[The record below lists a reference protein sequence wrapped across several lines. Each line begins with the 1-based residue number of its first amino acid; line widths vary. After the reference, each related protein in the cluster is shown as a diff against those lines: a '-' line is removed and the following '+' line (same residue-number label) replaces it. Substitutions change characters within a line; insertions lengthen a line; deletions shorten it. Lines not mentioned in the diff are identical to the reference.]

1 MTNPGKDAQAGKAAV
16 PAQQEQET
24 KSQENFLEVI
34 PLGGMGEIGKNITA
48 YRYGDEIMV
57 VDGGLAF
64 PDPHQMGVDLIIPRI
79 DYLQQNAG
87 LIKGWILTH
96 GHEDHIGGLPY
107 ILPRL
112 PRVPV
117 YGAALTLGLV
127 REKLSEFGVKDS
139 DTDLREVDLNAKVRI
154 GKHFQVEFIR
164 MTHSIPDNAGY
175 ILTTPVG
182 RVVHTGDFKL
192 DEHPS
197 DGKLSDLGRIEQ
209 AGKDGVLLLISDSTN
224 AERPGRTMSEAEVAK
239 NLEDVISKCRGRV
252 FMTTFASNVHR
263 IGNVIQIA
271 HRQGRRVVME
281 GRSMLKYAQV
291 AQSLGYMD
299 LPEPLLTNEEVGDL
313 QDQQVL
319 YVCTGSQGQ
328 PMSVLSRL
336 AFGNHA
342 KIALRRGDSV
352 ILSSNPIPGNEDA
365 VNLVINRLYEIGVD
379 VYYPPTYRVHASGHG
394 SQEELATVLNLARP
408 KYFLPWHGE
417 PRHQINHARLAQTLP
432 RPPRRTLIARNGDVI
447 RLGADEFKVTG
458 TVPAGGVYVDGLGV
472 GDIGDDVLL
481 DRANMSQEGILIMTA
496 VLHPTPHV
504 EIVSRGFVRPN
515 RDLDGQIR
523 KVALDAVETGMR
535 EKKRLED
542 VRDDMYGAV
551 RRFVRKVTGRNP
563 VLIPLIVD

>member
-1 MTNPGKDAQAGKAAV
+1 MTHPATDQPKDQSAT
-16 PAQQEQET
+16 P
-24 KSQENFLEVI
+24 FLEVI

-64 PDPHQMGVDLIIPRI
+64 PESHQMGIDLIIPRI

-107 ILPRL
+107 ILTRM

-117 YGAALTLGLV
+117 YGAPLTLGLV
-127 REKLSEFGVKDS
+127 REKLLEFGVKDGEI
-139 DTDLREVDLNAKVRI
+139 DLQEADVESRVKI
-154 GKHFQVEFIR
+154 GTHFDVQFIR

-182 RVVHTGDFKL
+182 KIIHTGDFKL
-192 DEHPS
+192 DEEPR
-197 DGKLSDLGRIEQ
+197 DGKLSDLGKIEQ
-209 AGKDGVLLLISDSTN
+209 AGKEGVLLLISDSTN
-224 AERPGRTMSEAEVAK
+224 AERPGHSVSEAEVAR
-239 NLEDVISKCRGRV
+239 NLETVIAGCKGRV
-252 FMTTFASNVHR
+252 FMTTFASNVNR
-263 IGNVIQIA
+263 IQNVIDIA
-271 HRQGRRVVME
+271 HRQSRRVVME

-291 AQSLGYMD
+291 AQQVGYLD
-299 LPEPLLTNEEVGDL
+299 LPDPFLTNDEVGGL

-352 ILSSNPIPGNEDA
+352 ILSSNPIPGNEEA

-379 VYYPPTYRVHASGHG
+379 VYYPPAYRIHASGHG

-408 KYFLPWHGE
+408 KFFLPWHGE

-432 RPPRRTLIARNGDVI
+432 RPPKRTLIAKNGDVV
-447 RLGADEFKVTG
+447 RLGPDEFKVTG
-458 TVPAGGVYVDGLGV
+458 TVPAGAVYVDGLGV

-481 DRANMSQEGILIMTA
+481 DRVSLSQEGVLIMTA
-496 VLHPTPHV
+496 VLHPTPSV
-504 EIVSRGFVRPN
+504 EVVSRGFARAN
-515 RDLDGQIR
+515 RDLDNQIR
-523 KVALDAVETGMR
+523 KVALEAVENGLR
-535 EKKRLED
+535 EKRRLED

-551 RRFVRKVTGRNP
+551 RRFVRKATGRNP
-563 VLIPLIVD
+563 VLIPLLVD

>member
-1 MTNPGKDAQAGKAAV
+1 MTQPSKAA
-16 PAQQEQET
+16 PNDTGAAPH
-24 KSQENFLEVI
+24 LEVI

-48 YRYGDEIMV
+48 YRYEDEIMI
-57 VDGGLAF
+57 VDAGLAF
-64 PDPHQMGVDLIIPRI
+64 PESHQMGIDLIIPRI

-87 LIKGWILTH
+87 LIKGMILTH

-112 PRVPV
+112 PRIPV
-117 YGAALTLGLV
+117 YGASLTLGLV
-127 REKLSEFGVKDS
+127 REKLSEFGIKDGEV
-139 DTDLREVDLNAKVRI
+139 DLREVQLTDRVRI
-154 GKHFQVEFIR
+154 GTHFQVEFIR

-175 ILTTPVG
+175 ILTTPAG
-182 RVVHTGDFKL
+182 VVLHTGDFKL
-192 DEHPS
+192 DEEPS
-197 DGKLSDLGRIEQ
+197 DGKTSDLARIEQ
-209 AGKDGVLLLISDSTN
+209 AGKDGVLLLLSDSTN
-224 AERPGRTMSEAEVAK
+224 AERPGRTASEADVAR
-239 NLEDVISKCRGRV
+239 NLETLIAGIKGRV

-263 IGNVIQIA
+263 IQNVINIA
-271 HRQGRRVVME
+271 HRQSRRVVME

-291 AQSLGYMD
+291 SQQLGYME
-299 LPEPLLTNEEVGDL
+299 LPEPFLASDEVGGL

-352 ILSSNPIPGNEDA
+352 ILSSNPIPGNEEA

-394 SQEELATVLNLARP
+394 SQEELATVLNLARS

-432 RPPRRTLIARNGDVI
+432 RPPKRTLIAKNGDVI
-447 RLGADEFKVTG
+447 RLSQDEFKVTG
-458 TVPAGGVYVDGLGV
+458 TVPAGAVYVDGLGV

-481 DRANMSQEGILIMTA
+481 DRVNMSQEGVLIMTA

-504 EIVSRGFVRPN
+504 EVVSRGFVRAN
-515 RDLDGQIR
+515 RELDGQIR
-523 KVALDAVETGMR
+523 KVALEAVEQGLR

-551 RRFVRKVTGRNP
+551 RRFVRKATGRNP

>member
-1 MTNPGKDAQAGKAAV
+1 MSNPSKAPRPEGAA
-16 PAQQEQET
+16 PH
-24 KSQENFLEVI
+24 LEVI

-48 YRYGDEIMV
+48 YRYEDEIMV
-57 VDGGLAF
+57 VDAGLAF
-64 PDPHQMGVDLIIPRI
+64 PESHQMGIDLIIPRI
-79 DYLQQNAG
+79 DYLQQHAG

-117 YGAALTLGLV
+117 YGAGLTLGLV
-127 REKLSEFGVKDS
+127 REKLSEFGIKDGEV
-139 DTDLREVDLNAKVRI
+139 DLREVDLSETVKI
-154 GKHFQVEFIR
+154 GTHFQVEFFR

-175 ILTTPVG
+175 LLTTPAG
-182 RVVHTGDFKL
+182 VVMHTGDFKL
-192 DEHPS
+192 DEEPS
-197 DGKLSDLGRIEQ
+197 DGKLSDLARIEQ
-209 AGKDGVLLLISDSTN
+209 AGKDGVMLLLSDSTN
-224 AERPGRTMSEAEVAK
+224 AERQGRTVSEAEVARQ
-239 NLEDVISKCRGRV
+239 LETLIAGLKGRV
-252 FMTTFASNVHR
+252 FLTTFASNVHR
-263 IGNVIQIA
+263 VQNVINIA
-271 HRQGRRVVME
+271 HRQRRRVVME
-281 GRSMLKYAQV
+281 GRSMIKYAQV
-291 AQSLGYMD
+291 AQTLGYME
-299 LPEPLLTNEEVGDL
+299 LPEPFLASDEVGGL

-352 ILSSNPIPGNEDA
+352 ILSSNPIPGNEEA

-379 VYYPPTYRVHASGHG
+379 VYYPPNYRVHASGHG

-432 RPPRRTLIARNGDVI
+432 RPPKRTLIARNGDVV
-447 RLGADEFKVTG
+447 RVSQDDFKVTG
-458 TVPAGGVYVDGLGV
+458 TVPAGAVYVDGLGV

-481 DRANMSQEGILIMTA
+481 DRVNMSQEGILIMTA

-504 EIVSRGFVRPN
+504 EIVSRGFVRAN
-515 RDLDGQIR
+515 RELDTQIR
-523 KVALDAVETGMR
+523 KVALEAIEQGLR

>member
-1 MTNPGKDAQAGKAAV
+1 MSNPSKAPRPEGAA
-16 PAQQEQET
+16 PH
-24 KSQENFLEVI
+24 LEVI

-48 YRYGDEIMV
+48 YRFEDEIMV
-57 VDGGLAF
+57 VDAGLAF
-64 PDPHQMGVDLIIPRI
+64 PESHQMGIDLIIPRI

-117 YGAALTLGLV
+117 YGAGLTLGLV
-127 REKLSEFGVKDS
+127 REKLSEFGIKDGEV
-139 DTDLREVDLNAKVRI
+139 DLREVDLSDKVRI
-154 GKHFQVEFIR
+154 GTHFQVEFFR

-175 ILTTPVG
+175 LLTTPAG
-182 RVVHTGDFKL
+182 VVMHTGDFKL
-192 DEHPS
+192 DEEPS
-197 DGKLSDLGRIEQ
+197 DGKTSDLARIEQ
-209 AGKDGVLLLISDSTN
+209 AGKDGVTLLLSDSTN
-224 AERPGRTMSEAEVAK
+224 AERQGRTVSEAEVAR
-239 NLEDVISKCRGRV
+239 NLETLIAGLKGRV
-252 FMTTFASNVHR
+252 FLTTFASNVHR
-263 IGNVIQIA
+263 VQNVINIA
-271 HRQGRRVVME
+271 HRQRRRVVME
-281 GRSMLKYAQV
+281 GRSMIKYAQV
-291 AQSLGYMD
+291 AQTLGYME
-299 LPEPLLTNEEVGDL
+299 LPEPFLASDEVDGL

-352 ILSSNPIPGNEDA
+352 ILSSNPIPGNEEA

-379 VYYPPTYRVHASGHG
+379 VYYPPNYRVHASGHG
-394 SQEELATVLNLARP
+394 SQEELATILNLARP

-432 RPPRRTLIARNGDVI
+432 RPPKRTLIARNGDVV
-447 RLGADEFKVTG
+447 RVSQDDFKVTG
-458 TVPAGGVYVDGLGV
+458 TVPAGAVYVDGLGV

-481 DRANMSQEGILIMTA
+481 DRVNMSQEGILIMTA

-504 EIVSRGFVRPN
+504 EIVSRGFVRAN
-515 RDLDGQIR
+515 RELDAQIR
-523 KVALDAVETGMR
+523 KVALDAIEQGLR

>member
-1 MTNPGKDAQAGKAAV
+1 MSNPSKAPRPEGAA
-16 PAQQEQET
+16 PH
-24 KSQENFLEVI
+24 LEVI

-48 YRYGDEIMV
+48 YRFEDEIMV
-57 VDGGLAF
+57 VDAGLAF
-64 PDPHQMGVDLIIPRI
+64 PESHQMGIDLIIPRI

-117 YGAALTLGLV
+117 YGAGLTLGLV
-127 REKLSEFGVKDS
+127 REKLSEFGIKDGEV
-139 DTDLREVDLNAKVRI
+139 DLREVDLSDKVKI
-154 GKHFQVEFIR
+154 GTHFQVEFFR

-175 ILTTPVG
+175 LLTTPAGTVL
-182 RVVHTGDFKL
+182 HTGDFKL
-192 DEHPS
+192 DEEPS
-197 DGKLSDLGRIEQ
+197 DGKTSDLARIEQ
-209 AGKDGVLLLISDSTN
+209 AGKDGVTLLLSDSTN
-224 AERPGRTMSEAEVAK
+224 AERQGRTVSEAEVAR
-239 NLEDVISKCRGRV
+239 NLETLIAGLKGRV
-252 FMTTFASNVHR
+252 FLTTFASNVHR
-263 IGNVIQIA
+263 VQNVINIA
-271 HRQGRRVVME
+271 HRQRRRVVME
-281 GRSMLKYAQV
+281 GRSMIKYAQV
-291 AQSLGYMD
+291 AQTLGYME
-299 LPEPLLTNEEVGDL
+299 LPEPFLASDEVGGL

-352 ILSSNPIPGNEDA
+352 ILSSNPIPGNEEA

-379 VYYPPTYRVHASGHG
+379 VYYPPNYRVHASGHG
-394 SQEELATVLNLARP
+394 SQEELATILNLARP

-432 RPPRRTLIARNGDVI
+432 RPPKRTLIARNGDVI
-447 RLGADEFKVTG
+447 RVSQDDFKVTG
-458 TVPAGGVYVDGLGV
+458 TVPAGAVYVDGLGV

-481 DRANMSQEGILIMTA
+481 DRVNMSQEGILIMTA

-504 EIVSRGFVRPN
+504 EIVSRGFVRAN
-515 RDLDGQIR
+515 RELDSQIR
-523 KVALDAVETGMR
+523 KVALEAIEQGLR

>member
-1 MTNPGKDAQAGKAAV
+1 
-16 PAQQEQET
+16 
-24 KSQENFLEVI
+24 
-34 PLGGMGEIGKNITA
+34 MGEIGKNITA
-48 YRYGDEIMV
+48 YRYEDEIMI
-57 VDGGLAF
+57 VDAGLAF
-64 PDPHQMGVDLIIPRI
+64 PESHQMGIDLIIPRI

-87 LIKGWILTH
+87 LIKGMILTH

-112 PRVPV
+112 PRIPV
-117 YGAALTLGLV
+117 YGASLTLGLV
-127 REKLSEFGVKDS
+127 REKLSEFGIKDGEV
-139 DTDLREVDLNAKVRI
+139 DLREVQLTDRVRI
-154 GKHFQVEFIR
+154 GTHFQVEFIR

-175 ILTTPVG
+175 ILTTPAG
-182 RVVHTGDFKL
+182 VVLHTGDFKL
-192 DEHPS
+192 DEEPS
-197 DGKLSDLGRIEQ
+197 DGKTSDLARIEQ
-209 AGKDGVLLLISDSTN
+209 AGKDGVLLLLSDSTN
-224 AERPGRTMSEAEVAK
+224 AERPGRTASEADVAR
-239 NLEDVISKCRGRV
+239 NLETLIAGIKGRV

-263 IGNVIQIA
+263 IQNVINIA
-271 HRQGRRVVME
+271 HRQSRRVVME

-291 AQSLGYMD
+291 SQQLGYME
-299 LPEPLLTNEEVGDL
+299 LPEPFLASDEVGGL

-352 ILSSNPIPGNEDA
+352 ILSSNPIPGNEEA

-432 RPPRRTLIARNGDVI
+432 RPPKRTLIAKNGDVI
-447 RLGADEFKVTG
+447 RLSQDEFKVTG
-458 TVPAGGVYVDGLGV
+458 TVPAGAVYVDGLGV

-481 DRANMSQEGILIMTA
+481 DRVNMSQEGVLIMTA

-504 EIVSRGFVRPN
+504 EVVSRGFVRAN
-515 RDLDGQIR
+515 RELDGQIR
-523 KVALDAVETGMR
+523 KVALEAVEQGLR

-551 RRFVRKVTGRNP
+551 RRFVRKATGRNP

>member
-1 MTNPGKDAQAGKAAV
+1 MTQPEQDARTPQTGQQAG
-16 PAQQEQET
+16 PEQT
-24 KSQENFLEVI
+24 AHLEVI

-64 PDPHQMGVDLIIPRI
+64 PDAHQMGIDLIIPRI
-79 DYLQQNAG
+79 DYLQQHAA

-117 YGAALTLGLV
+117 YGAPLTLGLV
-127 REKLSEFGVKDS
+127 REKLAEFGVGGGDV
-139 DTDLREVDLNAKVRI
+139 DLREVDLNAKVRI
-154 GKHFQVEFIR
+154 GKSFHVEFIR

-192 DEHPS
+192 DEEPS

-209 AGKDGVLLLISDSTN
+209 AGKEGVLLLISDSTN
-224 AERPGRTMSEAEVAK
+224 AERPGRTVSEAEVTR

-271 HRQGRRVVME
+271 HRQSRRVVME

-291 AQSLGYMD
+291 AQGLGYMD
-299 LPEPLLTNEEVGDL
+299 LPEPLLTNEEVGNL

-336 AFGNHA
+336 AFGTHA

-352 ILSSNPIPGNEDA
+352 ILSSNPIPGNEEA

-394 SQEELATVLNLARP
+394 SQEELATILNLARP
-408 KYFLPWHGE
+408 KFFLPWHGE

-432 RPPRRTLIARNGDVI
+432 RPPKRTLIAKNGDVV
-447 RLGADEFKVTG
+447 RLGPDEFKVTG
-458 TVPAGGVYVDGLGV
+458 TVPAGAVYVDGLGV
-472 GDIGDDVLL
+472 GDIGDDILL
-481 DRANMSQEGILIMTA
+481 DRVSMSQEGILIMTA

-504 EIVSRGFVRPN
+504 EIVSRGFVRAN
-515 RDLDGQIR
+515 RDLDNQIR
-523 KVALDAVETGMR
+523 KVALEAVEGGMR

-563 VLIPLIVD
+563 VLIPMIVD

>member
-1 MTNPGKDAQAGKAAV
+1 MTKTQNAQA
-16 PAQQEQET
+16 EQAGPH
-24 KSQENFLEVI
+24 LEVI

-64 PDPHQMGVDLIIPRI
+64 PDSHQMGIDLIIPRI

-87 LIKGWILTH
+87 LIKGFILTH

-117 YGAALTLGLV
+117 YGAPLTLGLV
-127 REKLSEFGVKDS
+127 REKLSEFGLKDGEI
-139 DTDLREVDLNAKVRI
+139 DLREADVNAKVRI

-164 MTHSIPDNAGY
+164 MTHSIPDNTGY

-182 RVVHTGDFKL
+182 RILHTGDFKL
-192 DEHPS
+192 DQEPS

-209 AGKDGVLLLISDSTN
+209 AGKEGVLLLISDSTN
-224 AERPGRTMSEAEVAK
+224 AERPGRTVSEAEVAR
-239 NLEDVISKCRGRV
+239 NLEEVIKNCRGRV
-252 FMTTFASNVHR
+252 FLTTFASNVHR
-263 IGNVIQIA
+263 IQNTLNIA
-271 HRQGRRVVME
+271 HRVGRRVVME

-291 AQSLGYMD
+291 ATELGYMNAPD
-299 LPEPLLTNEEVGDL
+299 PFLTSEDVGQL

-319 YVCTGSQGQ
+319 FVCTGSQGQ

-336 AFGNHA
+336 AFGTHA
-342 KIALRRGDSV
+342 KIALRRGDTV
-352 ILSSNPIPGNEDA
+352 ILSSNPIPGNEEA

-379 VYYPPTYRVHASGHG
+379 VVYPPTYKVHASGHG

-408 KYFLPWHGE
+408 KFFLPWHGE

-432 RPPRRTLIARNGDVI
+432 RPPKRTLIAKNGDVI
-447 RLGADEFKVTG
+447 KLAADEFKVTG
-458 TVPAGGVYVDGLGV
+458 TVPAGAVYVDGLGV

-481 DRANMSQEGILIMTA
+481 DRVNMSQEGILIMNA
-496 VLHPTPHV
+496 ILHPTPHV
-504 EIVSRGFVRPN
+504 EIVSRGFARAN
-515 RDLDGQIR
+515 RDLDNQIR
-523 KVALDAVETGMR
+523 KIALDAVEQGIR
-535 EKKRLED
+535 EKKRLEEI
-542 VRDDMYGAV
+542 RDDMYGAV

-563 VLIPLIVD
+563 VLIPMIVD

>member
-1 MTNPGKDAQAGKAAV
+1 MTTNDLDLSTGTAA
-16 PAQQEQET
+16 PSPTPET
-24 KSQENFLEVI
+24 PYLEVI
-34 PLGGMGEIGKNITA
+34 PLGGMGEIGKNIFA

-64 PDPHQMGVDLIIPRI
+64 PDSHQMGIDLIIPRI
-79 DYLQQNAG
+79 DYLQQNAHM
-87 LIKGWILTH
+87 IKGWILTH

-117 YGAALTLGLV
+117 YGGGLTMGLL
-127 REKLSEFGVKDS
+127 REKLSEFGIKDS
-139 DTDLREVDLNAKVRI
+139 ETDLREVGMNDKVQI
-154 GKHFQVEFIR
+154 GTHFHVEFIR

-182 RVVHTGDFKL
+182 RVLHTGDFKL

-197 DGKLSDLGRIEQ
+197 DGLLSDLPRIEQ

-224 AERPGRTMSEAEVAK
+224 AERQGRTSSEADVSRALEEVIAGCK
-239 NLEDVISKCRGRV
+239 GRV
-252 FMTTFASNVHR
+252 FLTTFASQVHR
-263 IGNVIQIA
+263 IQNILNMA
-271 HRQGRRVVME
+271 HRQSRRVVME

-291 AQSLGYMD
+291 ASTLGYMTAPD
-299 LPEPLLTNEEVGDL
+299 PFLTSEEVGGL

-319 YVCTGSQGQ
+319 FVCTGSQGQ

-336 AFGNHA
+336 AFGTHA

-352 ILSSNPIPGNEDA
+352 ILSSNPIPGNEEA

-379 VYYPPTYRVHASGHG
+379 VYYPPNHKVHASGHG
-394 SQEELATVLNLARP
+394 SQEELAQVLNLARP

-432 RPPRRTLIARNGDVI
+432 RPPKRTLIAKNGDVV
-447 RLGADEFKVTG
+447 RLGPDEFKVSG
-458 TVPAGGVYVDGLGV
+458 TVPAGAVYVDGLGV

-481 DRANMSQEGILIMTA
+481 DRVNMSQEGILIMTA
-496 VLHPTPHV
+496 VLHPVPHV
-504 EIVSRGFVRPN
+504 EIVSRGFVRAN
-515 RDLDGQIR
+515 RELDNQIR
-523 KVALDAVETGMR
+523 RVALEAIEEGMR

-563 VLIPLIVD
+563 VLIPMIVD

>member
-1 MTNPGKDAQAGKAAV
+1 MNTTDTDPSTGAVPTSLTPAV
-16 PAQQEQET
+16 PASEPGH
-24 KSQENFLEVI
+24 LDVI
-34 PLGGMGEIGKNITA
+34 PLGGMGEIGKNIFA

-64 PDPHQMGVDLIIPRI
+64 PDSHQMGIDLIIPRI
-79 DYLQQNAG
+79 DYLQQNAHM
-87 LIKGWILTH
+87 IKGWILTH

-117 YGAALTLGLV
+117 YGGGLTMGLL
-127 REKLSEFGVKDS
+127 REKLSEFGIKDA
-139 DTDLREVDLNAKVRI
+139 DTDLREVGMNDKVQI
-154 GKHFQVEFIR
+154 GTHFHVEFIR

-182 RVVHTGDFKL
+182 RVLHTGDFKL
-192 DEHPS
+192 DEHPT
-197 DGKLSDLGRIEQ
+197 DGLLSDLPRIEQ

-224 AERPGRTMSEAEVAK
+224 AERQGRTTSEADVSRALEEVIAGCK
-239 NLEDVISKCRGRV
+239 GRV
-252 FMTTFASNVHR
+252 FLTTFASQVHR
-263 IGNVIQIA
+263 IQNILNMA
-271 HRQGRRVVME
+271 HRQSRRVVME

-291 AQSLGYMD
+291 AQTLGYMTAPD
-299 LPEPLLTNEEVGDL
+299 PFLTSEEVGGL

-319 YVCTGSQGQ
+319 FVCTGSQGQ

-336 AFGNHA
+336 AFGTHA

-352 ILSSNPIPGNEDA
+352 ILSSNPIPGNEEA

-379 VYYPPTYRVHASGHG
+379 VYYPPNHKVHASGHG
-394 SQEELATVLNLARP
+394 SQEELAQVLNLARP

-432 RPPRRTLIARNGDVI
+432 RPPKRTLIAKNGDVV
-447 RLGADEFKVTG
+447 RLGPDEFKVSG
-458 TVPAGGVYVDGLGV
+458 TVPAGAVYVDGLGV

-481 DRANMSQEGILIMTA
+481 DRVNMSQEGILIMTA
-496 VLHPTPHV
+496 VLHPVPHV
-504 EIVSRGFVRPN
+504 EIVSRGFVRAN
-515 RDLDGQIR
+515 RELDNQIR
-523 KVALDAVETGMR
+523 RVALEAVEQGVR

-563 VLIPLIVD
+563 VLIPMIVD

>member
-1 MTNPGKDAQAGKAAV
+1 MTQPD
-16 PAQQEQET
+16 PADT
-24 KSQENFLEVI
+24 PTTPTLEVI

-64 PDPHQMGVDLIIPRI
+64 PKAHQMGVDLIVPRI
-79 DYLQQNAG
+79 DYLLEHADKIQ
-87 LIKGWILTH
+87 GWLLTH

-127 REKLSEFGVKDS
+127 REKLSEFGLKDGEI
-139 DTDLREVDLNAKVRI
+139 DLREVQMGDVVKL
-154 GKHFQVEFIR
+154 GTHFSAEFIR

-175 ILTTPVG
+175 ILKTPVG
-182 RVVHTGDFKL
+182 QVLHTGDFKL

-197 DGKLSDLGRIEQ
+197 DGLTSDLARIEQ
-209 AGKDGVLLLISDSTN
+209 AGKEGVLLLISDSTN
-224 AERPGRTMSEAEVAK
+224 AERPGRTASERDIAE
-239 NLEDVISKCRGRV
+239 NLEEVIKNCRGRV
-252 FMTTFASNVHR
+252 FLTTFASQVHR
-263 IGNVIQIA
+263 IQNLLNIA

-291 AQSLGYMD
+291 AQATGHMQA
-299 LPEPLLTNEEVGDL
+299 PEPFLTSEDVGEL
-313 QDQQVL
+313 QDQQIL
-319 YVCTGSQGQ
+319 FVCTGSQGQ
-328 PMSVLSRL
+328 PMAVLGRL

-342 KIALRRGDSV
+342 KIALRRGDTV

-365 VNLVINRLYEIGVD
+365 VNLIINRLYELGVD
-379 VYYPPTYRVHASGHG
+379 VIYPPAYRVHASGHG

-417 PRHQINHARLAQTLP
+417 PRHQINHAKLAQTLP
-432 RPPRRTLIARNGDVI
+432 RPPKRTLIAKNGDIVT
-447 RLGADEFKVTG
+447 LGQDEFRVSG

-472 GDIGDDVLL
+472 GDVGDDVLL
-481 DRANMSQEGILIMTA
+481 DRVNMSQEGILIMNA

-504 EIVSRGFVRPN
+504 EVVTRGFVRPN
-515 RDLDGQIR
+515 RELDHQIR
-523 KVALDAVETGMR
+523 RVALESIEQGLR

-551 RRFVRKVTGRNP
+551 RRFVRKATGRNP
-563 VLIPLIVD
+563 VLIPMIVD

>member
-1 MTNPGKDAQAGKAAV
+1 MSNPSKAPRPEGAA
-16 PAQQEQET
+16 PH
-24 KSQENFLEVI
+24 LEVI

-48 YRYGDEIMV
+48 YRFEDEIMV
-57 VDGGLAF
+57 VDAGLAF
-64 PDPHQMGVDLIIPRI
+64 PESHQMGIDLIIPRI

-117 YGAALTLGLV
+117 YGAGLTLGLV
-127 REKLSEFGVKDS
+127 REKLSEFGIKDG
-139 DTDLREVDLNAKVRI
+139 DVDLREVGLSDKVKI
-154 GKHFQVEFIR
+154 GTHFQVEFFR

-175 ILTTPVG
+175 LLTTPAGTVL
-182 RVVHTGDFKL
+182 HTGDFKL
-192 DEHPS
+192 DEEPS
-197 DGKLSDLGRIEQ
+197 DGKLSDLARIEQ
-209 AGKDGVLLLISDSTN
+209 AGKDGVLLLLSDSTN
-224 AERPGRTMSEAEVAK
+224 AERQGRTSSEADVAR
-239 NLEDVISKCRGRV
+239 NLETLISGLKGRV
-252 FMTTFASNVHR
+252 FLTTFASNVHR
-263 IGNVIQIA
+263 VQNVINIA
-271 HRQGRRVVME
+271 HRQRRRVIME
-281 GRSMLKYAQV
+281 GRSMIKYAQV
-291 AQSLGYMD
+291 AQQLGYME
-299 LPEPLLTNEEVGDL
+299 LPEPFLTNDEVGGL

-352 ILSSNPIPGNEDA
+352 ILSSNPIPGNEEA

-379 VYYPPTYRVHASGHG
+379 VYYPPNYRVHASGHG
-394 SQEELATVLNLARP
+394 SQEELATILNLARP

-432 RPPRRTLIARNGDVI
+432 RPPKRTLIARNGDVV
-447 RLGADEFKVTG
+447 RVSQDDFKVTG
-458 TVPAGGVYVDGLGV
+458 TVPAGAVYVDGLGV

-481 DRANMSQEGILIMTA
+481 DRVNMSQEGILIMTA

-504 EIVSRGFVRPN
+504 EIVSRGFVRAN
-515 RDLDGQIR
+515 RELDGQIR
-523 KVALDAVETGMR
+523 KVALEAIEQGLR

>member
-1 MTNPGKDAQAGKAAV
+1 MSKKQPQGAPDHTDQPAV
-16 PAQQEQET
+16 PH
-24 KSQENFLEVI
+24 LEVI

-64 PDPHQMGVDLIIPRI
+64 PDSHQMGIDLIIPRI
-79 DYLQQNAG
+79 DYLQQHAG

-117 YGAALTLGLV
+117 YGAPLTLGLV
-127 REKLSEFGVKDS
+127 REKLAEFGLREGEI
-139 DTDLREVDLNAKVRI
+139 DLRDVDIDTNEKVQI
-154 GKHFQVEFIR
+154 GTHFHVEFIR

-175 ILTTPVG
+175 ILTTPAG
-182 RVVHTGDFKL
+182 KIVHTGDFKL
-192 DEHPS
+192 DEEPS
-197 DGKLSDLGRIEQ
+197 DGKLSDLHRIEA
-209 AGKDGVLLLISDSTN
+209 AGKEGVLLLISDSTN
-224 AERPGRTMSEAEVAK
+224 AERPGRTVSETEVAR
-239 NLEDVISKCRGRV
+239 NLEEVIKNCRGRV

-263 IGNVIQIA
+263 VQNVINIA
-271 HRQGRRVVME
+271 HRLSRRVVME
-281 GRSMLKYAQV
+281 GRSMIKYAQV
-291 AQSLGYMD
+291 AQSLGYME
-299 LPEPLLTNEEVGDL
+299 LPEPFLANDEVGSL

-319 YVCTGSQGQ
+319 YICTGSQGQ

-342 KIALRRGDSV
+342 KIALRRGDTV
-352 ILSSNPIPGNEDA
+352 ILSSNPIPGNEEA

-379 VYYPPTYRVHASGHG
+379 VVYPPAYRVHASGHG

-432 RPPRRTLIARNGDVI
+432 RPPKRTLIAKNGDII
-447 RLGADEFKVTG
+447 RISEDDFKVTG
-458 TVPAGGVYVDGLGV
+458 TVPAGAVYVDGLGV
-472 GDIGDDVLL
+472 GDVGDDVLL
-481 DRANMSQEGILIMTA
+481 DRVNMSQEGVMIMTA
-496 VLHPTPHV
+496 ILHPTPHV
-504 EIVSRGFVRPN
+504 EIVSRGFVRSN
-515 RDLDGQIR
+515 RELDAQIR
-523 KVALDAVETGMR
+523 KVALEAVEQGVR

-542 VRDDMYGAV
+542 IRDDMYGSV

-563 VLIPLIVD
+563 VLIPMIVD

>member
-1 MTNPGKDAQAGKAAV
+1 MNTTDTDLSTETQASPTPELGH
-16 PAQQEQET
+16 
-24 KSQENFLEVI
+24 LDVI
-34 PLGGMGEIGKNITA
+34 PLGGMGEIGKNIFA

-64 PDPHQMGVDLIIPRI
+64 PDSHQMGIDLIIPRI
-79 DYLQQNAG
+79 DYLQQNAHM
-87 LIKGWILTH
+87 IKGWILTH

-117 YGAALTLGLV
+117 YGGGLTMGLL
-127 REKLSEFGVKDS
+127 REKLSEFGIKDA
-139 DTDLREVDLNAKVRI
+139 DTDLREVGMNDKVQI
-154 GKHFQVEFIR
+154 GTHFHVEFIR

-182 RVVHTGDFKL
+182 RVLHTGDFKL

-197 DGKLSDLGRIEQ
+197 DGLLSDLPRIEQ

-224 AERPGRTMSEAEVAK
+224 AERQGRTTSEADVSRALEEVIAGCK
-239 NLEDVISKCRGRV
+239 GRV
-252 FMTTFASNVHR
+252 FLTTFASQVHR
-263 IGNVIQIA
+263 IQNILNMA
-271 HRQGRRVVME
+271 HRQSRRVVME

-291 AQSLGYMD
+291 AQTLGYMTAPD
-299 LPEPLLTNEEVGDL
+299 PFLTSEEVGGL

-319 YVCTGSQGQ
+319 FVCTGSQGQ

-336 AFGNHA
+336 AFGTHA

-352 ILSSNPIPGNEDA
+352 ILSSNPIPGNEEA

-379 VYYPPTYRVHASGHG
+379 VYYPPNHKVHASGHG
-394 SQEELATVLNLARP
+394 SQEELAQVLNLARP

-432 RPPRRTLIARNGDVI
+432 RPPKRTLIAKNGDVV
-447 RLGADEFKVTG
+447 RLGPDEFKVSG
-458 TVPAGGVYVDGLGV
+458 TVPAGAVYVDGLGV

-481 DRANMSQEGILIMTA
+481 DRVNMSQEGILIMTA
-496 VLHPTPHV
+496 VLHPVPHV
-504 EIVSRGFVRPN
+504 EIVSRGFVRAN
-515 RDLDGQIR
+515 RELDNQIR
-523 KVALDAVETGMR
+523 RVALEAVEQGVR

-563 VLIPLIVD
+563 VLIPMIVD

>member
-1 MTNPGKDAQAGKAAV
+1 MTKATNDA
-16 PAQQEQET
+16 PADQSAT
-24 KSQENFLEVI
+24 PYLEVM
-34 PLGGMGEIGKNITA
+34 PLGGMGEIGKNITV

-64 PDPHQMGVDLIIPRI
+64 PDAYQVGIDLIVPRI
-79 DYLQQNAG
+79 DYLQQNAE

-117 YGAALTLGLV
+117 YGAPLTLGLV
-127 REKLSEFGVKDS
+127 REKLAEFGLKDG
-139 DTDLREVDLNAKVRI
+139 DIDLREADTNAKVKI
-154 GKHFQVEFIR
+154 GTHFGVEFIR
-164 MTHSIPDNAGY
+164 MTHSIPDNTGY

-182 RVVHTGDFKL
+182 QVLHTGDFKL
-192 DEHPS
+192 DEEPS
-197 DGKLSDLGRIEQ
+197 DGQLSDLGRIEQ
-209 AGKDGVLLLISDSTN
+209 AGKEGVLLLISDSTN
-224 AERPGRTMSEAEVAK
+224 AERPGRTASEAEVAR
-239 NLEDVISKCRGRV
+239 NLESVIANCKGRV

-263 IGNVIQIA
+263 IQNVINIA
-271 HRQGRRVVME
+271 HRQSRRVVME

-291 AQSLGYMD
+291 SQGLGYME
-299 LPEPLLTNEEVGDL
+299 LPEPFLTNDEVGTL

-352 ILSSNPIPGNEDA
+352 ILSSNPIPGNEEA
-365 VNLVINRLYEIGVD
+365 VNLVINRLYELGVD

-408 KYFLPWHGE
+408 KFFLPWHGE
-417 PRHQINHARLAQTLP
+417 PRHQINHAKLAQTLP
-432 RPPRRTLIARNGDVI
+432 RPPKRTLIARNGDVV
-447 RLGADEFKVTG
+447 RLGPDEFKVTG
-458 TVPAGGVYVDGLGV
+458 TVPAGAVYVDGLGV
-472 GDIGDDVLL
+472 GDVSDDVLL
-481 DRANMSQEGILIMTA
+481 DRVNMSQEGLIIMTA
-496 VLHPTPHV
+496 VLQPTPHV

-515 RDLDGQIR
+515 RELDAQIR
-523 KVALDAVETGMR
+523 RVALEAVETGMR

-563 VLIPLIVD
+563 VLIPMIVD

>member
-1 MTNPGKDAQAGKAAV
+1 MTQTDDTRTPH
-16 PAQQEQET
+16 
-24 KSQENFLEVI
+24 LEVI

-48 YRYGDEIMV
+48 YRYEDEIMV
-57 VDGGLAF
+57 VDAGLAF
-64 PDPHQMGVDLIIPRI
+64 PDSHQMGIDLIIPRI
-79 DYLQQNAG
+79 DYLQQHAG
-87 LIKGWILTH
+87 MIRGWILTH

-117 YGAALTLGLV
+117 YGAPLTLGLV
-127 REKLSEFGVKDS
+127 REKLSEFGIKDHE
-139 DTDLREVDLNAKVRI
+139 TDLREVDLNAKFKI
-154 GKHFQVEFIR
+154 GKHFEIEYFR

-175 ILTTPVG
+175 ILTTPAG
-182 RVVHTGDFKL
+182 RVLHTGDFKL
-192 DEHPS
+192 DEHPA
-197 DGKLSDLGRIEQ
+197 DGQLSDLARIEQ

-224 AERPGRTMSEAEVAK
+224 AERPGRTPSEAEIAV
-239 NLEDVISKCRGRV
+239 NLEDVIAGCKGRV
-252 FMTTFASNVHR
+252 FLTTFASQVNR
-263 IGNVIQIA
+263 IQNILNIA
-271 HRQGRRVVME
+271 HRQSRRVIME

-291 AQSLGYMD
+291 AQAVGHMNAPD
-299 LPEPLLTNEEVGDL
+299 PFLTNDEVGGM

-319 YVCTGSQGQ
+319 YICTGSQGQ

-352 ILSSNPIPGNEDA
+352 ILSSNPIPGNEEA

-379 VYYPPTYRVHASGHG
+379 VYYPPAYRIHASGHG

-408 KYFLPWHGE
+408 KFFLPWHGE
-417 PRHQINHARLAQTLP
+417 PRHQINHAKLAQTLP
-432 RPPRRTLIARNGDVI
+432 RPPKRTLIAKNGDVI
-447 RLGADEFKVTG
+447 RLSADDFKVTG
-458 TVPAGGVYVDGLGV
+458 TVPAGAVYVDGLGV

-481 DRANMSQEGILIMTA
+481 DRVNMSQEGILIMTA

-504 EIVSRGFVRPN
+504 EVVSRGFVRAN
-515 RDLDGQIR
+515 RDLDNQIR
-523 KVALDAVETGMR
+523 KVALDAIEQGMR

-563 VLIPLIVD
+563 VLIPMIVD

>member
-1 MTNPGKDAQAGKAAV
+1 MTNPSKAPRPEGAA
-16 PAQQEQET
+16 PH
-24 KSQENFLEVI
+24 LEVI

-57 VDGGLAF
+57 VDAGLAF
-64 PDPHQMGVDLIIPRI
+64 PESHQMGIDLIIPRI
-79 DYLQQNAG
+79 DYLQQHAG

-117 YGAALTLGLV
+117 YGAGLTLGLV
-127 REKLSEFGVKDS
+127 REKLAEFGIKDGEV
-139 DTDLREVDLNAKVRI
+139 DLREVGLTDKVRI
-154 GKHFQVEFIR
+154 GTHFQVEFIR

-175 ILTTPVG
+175 ILTTPAG
-182 RVVHTGDFKL
+182 VVLHTGDFKL
-192 DEHPS
+192 DEEPS
-197 DGKLSDLGRIEQ
+197 DGKVSDLARIEQ
-209 AGKDGVLLLISDSTN
+209 AGREGVLLLLSDSTN
-224 AERPGRTMSEAEVAK
+224 AERPGRTVSEAEVAR
-239 NLEDVISKCRGRV
+239 NLETLIAGLKGRV

-263 IGNVIQIA
+263 IQNVINIA
-271 HRQGRRVVME
+271 HRQRRRVVME

-291 AQSLGYMD
+291 AQTLGYME
-299 LPEPLLTNEEVGDL
+299 LPEPFLTNDEVGGL

-352 ILSSNPIPGNEDA
+352 ILSSNPIPGNEEA

-379 VYYPPTYRVHASGHG
+379 VYYPPAYRVHASGHG

-432 RPPRRTLIARNGDVI
+432 RPPKRTLIAKNGDVI
-447 RLGADEFKVTG
+447 RLSQDDFKVTG
-458 TVPAGGVYVDGLGV
+458 TVPAGAVYVDGLGV

-481 DRANMSQEGILIMTA
+481 DRVNMSQEGILIMTA

-504 EIVSRGFVRPN
+504 EIVSRGFVRAN
-515 RDLDGQIR
+515 RELDNQIR
-523 KVALDAVETGMR
+523 KVALEAVDQGMR

>member
-1 MTNPGKDAQAGKAAV
+1 MTNPGKAAPTRQAAGPQNPEAQ
-16 PAQQEQET
+16 PAPH
-24 KSQENFLEVI
+24 LEVI

-64 PDPHQMGVDLIIPRI
+64 PDAHQMGIDLIIPRI
-79 DYLQQNAG
+79 DYLQQHAG

-112 PRVPV
+112 PKVPV
-117 YGAALTLGLV
+117 YGGPLTLGLV
-127 REKLSEFGVKDS
+127 REKLSEFGIKDS
-139 DTDLREVDLNAKVRI
+139 DVDLREVDLNAKVRI
-154 GKHFQVEFIR
+154 GKSFGVEFIR

-175 ILTTPVG
+175 ILTTPAG
-182 RVVHTGDFKL
+182 VVLHTGDFKL
-192 DEHPS
+192 DEEPS
-197 DGKLSDLGRIEQ
+197 DGKLSDLARIEQ

-224 AERPGRTMSEAEVAK
+224 AERPGRTVSEAEVAR
-239 NLEDVISKCRGRV
+239 NLEDLISKCRGRV

-263 IGNVIQIA
+263 IGNTIQIA

-291 AQSLGYMD
+291 AQGLGYMD

-336 AFGNHA
+336 AFGTHA

-432 RPPRRTLIARNGDVI
+432 RPPRRTLIAKNGDVV
-447 RLGADEFKVTG
+447 RLSQDEFKVTG
-458 TVPAGGVYVDGLGV
+458 TVPAGAVYVDGLGV

-504 EIVSRGFVRPN
+504 EIVSRGFVRAN
-515 RDLDGQIR
+515 RDLDTQIR
-523 KVALDAVETGMR
+523 KVALDAVEGGLR

-551 RRFVRKVTGRNP
+551 RRFIRKVTGRNP
-563 VLIPLIVD
+563 VLIPMIVD

>member
-1 MTNPGKDAQAGKAAV
+1 MTQAGKNAPHRQDSA
-16 PAQQEQET
+16 PDARPT
-24 KSQENFLEVI
+24 PYLDVI

-48 YRYGDEIMV
+48 YRFQDEILV

-64 PDPHQMGVDLIIPRI
+64 PDAHQMGVDLIIPRI

-87 LIKGWILTH
+87 LIRGWILTH

-117 YGAALTLGLV
+117 YGAPLTLGLV
-127 REKLSEFGVKDS
+127 REKLAEFGIRPGDV
-139 DTDLREVDLNAKVRI
+139 DLREADLNAKVRI
-154 GKHFQVEFIR
+154 GKNFHVEFFR

-175 ILTTPVG
+175 ILTTPAG
-182 RVVHTGDFKL
+182 VVLHTGDFKL

-197 DGKLSDLGRIEQ
+197 DGQLSDLARIEQ

-224 AERPGRTMSEAEVAK
+224 AERPGRTLSEAEVTR
-239 NLEDVISKCRGRV
+239 NLEDVIAGCRGRV
-252 FMTTFASNVHR
+252 FLTTFASNVHR

-291 AQSLGYMD
+291 AQNLGYMEF
-299 LPEPLLTNEEVGDL
+299 PEPLLTSEEVGSL
-313 QDQQVL
+313 QDSQVL

-336 AFGNHA
+336 AFGSHA
-342 KIALRRGDSV
+342 KLALKRGDSV
-352 ILSSNPIPGNEDA
+352 ILSSNPIPGNEEA

-408 KYFLPWHGE
+408 KFFLPWHGE

-432 RPPRRTLIARNGDVI
+432 RPPRRTLIARNGDVV
-447 RLGADEFKVTG
+447 RVSADEFRVTG

-472 GDIGDDVLL
+472 GDVGDDVLL
-481 DRANMSQEGILIMTA
+481 DRASMSQEGILIMTA

-515 RDLDGQIR
+515 RELDGQIR
-523 KVALDAVETGMR
+523 RVALEAVELGLR

-542 VRDDMYGAV
+542 VRDDMYGSV

-563 VLIPLIVD
+563 VLIPMIVE

>member
-1 MTNPGKDAQAGKAAV
+1 MTTTDLDPTTGAAA
-16 PAQQEQET
+16 PSPSPET
-24 KSQENFLEVI
+24 PFLEVI
-34 PLGGMGEIGKNITA
+34 PLGGMGEIGKNIFA

-64 PDPHQMGVDLIIPRI
+64 PDSHQMGIDLIIPRI
-79 DYLQQNAG
+79 DYLQQNAHM
-87 LIKGWILTH
+87 IKGWILTH

-117 YGAALTLGLV
+117 YGGGLTMGLL
-127 REKLSEFGVKDS
+127 REKLSEFGIKDS
-139 DTDLREVDLNAKVRI
+139 ETDLREVGMNDKVQI
-154 GKHFQVEFIR
+154 GTHFHVEFIR

-182 RVVHTGDFKL
+182 RVLHTGDFKL

-197 DGKLSDLGRIEQ
+197 DGLLSDLPRIEQ

-224 AERPGRTMSEAEVAK
+224 AERQGRTTSEADVSRALEEVIAGCK
-239 NLEDVISKCRGRV
+239 GRV
-252 FMTTFASNVHR
+252 FLTTFASQVHR
-263 IGNVIQIA
+263 IQNILNMA
-271 HRQGRRVVME
+271 HRQSRRVVME

-291 AQSLGYMD
+291 ASTLGYMTAPD
-299 LPEPLLTNEEVGDL
+299 PFLTSEEVGGL

-319 YVCTGSQGQ
+319 FVCTGSQGQ

-336 AFGNHA
+336 AFGTHA

-352 ILSSNPIPGNEDA
+352 ILSSNPIPGNEEA

-379 VYYPPTYRVHASGHG
+379 VYYPPNHKVHASGHG
-394 SQEELATVLNLARP
+394 SQEELAQVLNLARP

-432 RPPRRTLIARNGDVI
+432 RPPKRTLIAKNGDVV
-447 RLGADEFKVTG
+447 RLGPDEFKVSG
-458 TVPAGGVYVDGLGV
+458 TVPAGAVYVDGLGV

-481 DRANMSQEGILIMTA
+481 DRVNMSQEGILIMTA
-496 VLHPTPHV
+496 VLHPVPHV
-504 EIVSRGFVRPN
+504 EIVSRGFVRAN
-515 RDLDGQIR
+515 RELDNQIR
-523 KVALDAVETGMR
+523 RVALEAVEEGMR

-542 VRDDMYGAV
+542 IRDDMYGAV

-563 VLIPLIVD
+563 VLIPMIVD

>member
-1 MTNPGKDAQAGKAAV
+1 MTNPEKTSRNPQPG
-16 PAQQEQET
+16 PEQGET
-24 KSQENFLEVI
+24 HLEVI
-34 PLGGMGEIGKNITA
+34 PLGGMGEIGKNIFA
-48 YRYGDEIMV
+48 YRYDDEIMV

-64 PDPHQMGVDLIIPRI
+64 PDAHQMGIDLIIPRI
-79 DYLQQNAG
+79 DYLQQNAA

-117 YGAALTLGLV
+117 YGAPLTLGLV
-127 REKLSEFGVKDS
+127 REKLAEFGVKDG
-139 DTDLREVDLNAKVRI
+139 DVDLREVGLNDKVRI
-154 GKHFQVEFIR
+154 GKHFHVEFIR

-182 RVVHTGDFKL
+182 RVLHTGDFKL

-197 DGKLSDLGRIEQ
+197 DGLLSDLPRIEQ

-224 AERPGRTMSEAEVAK
+224 AERPGRTPSEAEVAK
-239 NLEDVISKCRGRV
+239 NIEEVIANCRGRV
-252 FMTTFASNVHR
+252 FLTTFASQVNR
-263 IGNVIQIA
+263 IQNILHIA

-291 AQSLGYMD
+291 AQALGHLETPD
-299 LPEPLLTNEEVGDL
+299 PFLTNEEVGEL

-319 YVCTGSQGQ
+319 YLCTGSQGQ

-336 AFGNHA
+336 AFGTHA

-352 ILSSNPIPGNEDA
+352 ILSSNPIPGNEEA

-394 SQEELATVLNLARP
+394 SQEELATILNLSRP
-408 KYFLPWHGE
+408 KFFLPWHGE

-432 RPPRRTLIARNGDVI
+432 RPPKRTLIAKNGDVV
-447 RLGADEFKVTG
+447 RLGPDEFKVTG
-458 TVPAGGVYVDGLGV
+458 TVPAGAVYVDGLGV
-472 GDIGDDVLL
+472 GDISDEILL
-481 DRANMSQEGILIMTA
+481 DRVSMSQEGILIMTA
-496 VLHPTPHV
+496 VLHPSPHV
-504 EIVSRGFVRPN
+504 EIVSRGFVRAN
-515 RDLDGQIR
+515 RDLDNQIR
-523 KVALDAVETGMR
+523 KVALEAIEGGVR

-563 VLIPLIVD
+563 VLIPMIVD

>member
-1 MTNPGKDAQAGKAAV
+1 MSNPSKAPRPEGAA
-16 PAQQEQET
+16 PH
-24 KSQENFLEVI
+24 LEVI

-48 YRYGDEIMV
+48 YRFEDEIMV
-57 VDGGLAF
+57 VDAGLAF
-64 PDPHQMGVDLIIPRI
+64 PESHQMGIDLIIPRI

-117 YGAALTLGLV
+117 YGAGLTLGLV
-127 REKLSEFGVKDS
+127 REKLSEFGIKDGEV
-139 DTDLREVDLNAKVRI
+139 DLREVDLSDKVKI
-154 GKHFQVEFIR
+154 GTHFQVEFFR

-175 ILTTPVG
+175 LLTTPAG
-182 RVVHTGDFKL
+182 VVMHTGDFKL
-192 DEHPS
+192 DEEPS
-197 DGKLSDLGRIEQ
+197 DGKTSDLARIEQ
-209 AGKDGVLLLISDSTN
+209 AGKDGITLLLSDSTN
-224 AERPGRTMSEAEVAK
+224 AERQGRTVSEAEVAR
-239 NLEDVISKCRGRV
+239 NLETLIAGLKGRV
-252 FMTTFASNVHR
+252 FLTTFASNVHR
-263 IGNVIQIA
+263 VQNVINIA
-271 HRQGRRVVME
+271 HRQRRRVVME
-281 GRSMLKYAQV
+281 GRSMIKYAQV
-291 AQSLGYMD
+291 AQTLGYME
-299 LPEPLLTNEEVGDL
+299 LPEPFLASDEVGGL

-352 ILSSNPIPGNEDA
+352 ILSSNPIPGNEEA

-379 VYYPPTYRVHASGHG
+379 VYYPPNYRVHASGHG
-394 SQEELATVLNLARP
+394 SQEELATILNLARP

-432 RPPRRTLIARNGDVI
+432 RPPKRTLIARNGDVV
-447 RLGADEFKVTG
+447 RVSQDDFKVTG
-458 TVPAGGVYVDGLGV
+458 TVPAGAVYVDGLGV

-481 DRANMSQEGILIMTA
+481 DRVNMSQEGILIMTA

-504 EIVSRGFVRPN
+504 EIVSRGFVRAN
-515 RDLDGQIR
+515 RELDAQIR
-523 KVALDAVETGMR
+523 KVALDAIEQGLR

>member
-1 MTNPGKDAQAGKAAV
+1 MTQPD
-16 PAQQEQET
+16 PADT
-24 KSQENFLEVI
+24 PTTPTLEVI

-64 PDPHQMGVDLIIPRI
+64 PKSHQMGVDLIVPRI
-79 DYLQQNAG
+79 DYLLEHADKIQ
-87 LIKGWILTH
+87 GWLLTH

-127 REKLSEFGVKDS
+127 REKLSEFGLKDGEI
-139 DTDLREVDLNAKVRI
+139 DLREVQMGDVVRL
-154 GKHFQVEFIR
+154 GTHFSAEFIR

-175 ILTTPVG
+175 ILKTPVG
-182 RVVHTGDFKL
+182 QVLHTGDFKL

-197 DGKLSDLGRIEQ
+197 DGLTSDLARIEQ
-209 AGKDGVLLLISDSTN
+209 AGKEGVLLLISDSTN
-224 AERPGRTMSEAEVAK
+224 AERPGRTASERDIAE
-239 NLEDVISKCRGRV
+239 NLEEVIKNCRGRV
-252 FMTTFASNVHR
+252 FLTTFASQVHR
-263 IGNVIQIA
+263 IQNLLNIA

-291 AQSLGYMD
+291 AQATGHMQA
-299 LPEPLLTNEEVGDL
+299 PEPFLTSEDVGEL
-313 QDQQVL
+313 QDQQIL
-319 YVCTGSQGQ
+319 FVCTGSQGQ
-328 PMSVLSRL
+328 PMAVLGRL

-342 KIALRRGDSV
+342 KIALRRGDTV

-365 VNLVINRLYEIGVD
+365 VNLIINRLYELGVD
-379 VYYPPTYRVHASGHG
+379 VIYPPAYRVHASGHG

-417 PRHQINHARLAQTLP
+417 PRHQINHAKLAQTLP
-432 RPPRRTLIARNGDVI
+432 RPPKRTLIAKNGDIVT
-447 RLGADEFKVTG
+447 LGQDEFRVSG

-472 GDIGDDVLL
+472 GDVGDDVLL
-481 DRANMSQEGILIMTA
+481 DRVNMSQEGILIMNA

-504 EIVSRGFVRPN
+504 EVVTRGFVRPN
-515 RDLDGQIR
+515 RELDHQIR
-523 KVALDAVETGMR
+523 RVALESIEQGLR

-551 RRFVRKVTGRNP
+551 RRFVRKATGRNP
-563 VLIPLIVD
+563 VLIPMIVD

>member
-1 MTNPGKDAQAGKAAV
+1 MTHTDD
-16 PAQQEQET
+16 T
-24 KSQENFLEVI
+24 KTPHLEVI

-48 YRYGDEIMV
+48 YRYEDEIMV
-57 VDGGLAF
+57 VDAGLAF
-64 PDPHQMGVDLIIPRI
+64 PDLHQMGIDLIIPRI

-87 LIKGWILTH
+87 MIRGWILTH

-112 PRVPV
+112 PKVPV
-117 YGAALTLGLV
+117 YGAPLTLGLV
-127 REKLSEFGVKDS
+127 REKLSEFGIKDHE
-139 DTDLREVDLNAKVRI
+139 TDLREVDLNAKFKI
-154 GKHFQVEFIR
+154 GKHFEIEYFR

-175 ILTTPVG
+175 ILTTPAG
-182 RVVHTGDFKL
+182 RVLHTGDFKL
-192 DEHPS
+192 DEHPA
-197 DGKLSDLGRIEQ
+197 DGQLSDLGRIEQ

-224 AERPGRTMSEAEVAK
+224 AERPGRTPSEAEIAV
-239 NLEDVISKCRGRV
+239 NLEDVIANCKGRV
-252 FMTTFASNVHR
+252 FLTTFASQVNR
-263 IGNVIQIA
+263 IQNILNIA
-271 HRQGRRVVME
+271 HRQSRRVIME

-291 AQSLGYMD
+291 AQVVGHMNAPD
-299 LPEPLLTNEEVGDL
+299 PFLTNDEVGGM

-319 YVCTGSQGQ
+319 YICTGSQGQ

-352 ILSSNPIPGNEDA
+352 ILSSNPIPGNEEA

-379 VYYPPTYRVHASGHG
+379 VYYPPAYRIHASGHG

-408 KYFLPWHGE
+408 KFFLPWHGE
-417 PRHQINHARLAQTLP
+417 PRHQINHAKLAQTLP
-432 RPPRRTLIARNGDVI
+432 RPPKRTLIAKNGDVI
-447 RLGADEFKVTG
+447 RLSADEFKVTG
-458 TVPAGGVYVDGLGV
+458 TVPAGAVYVDGLGV

-481 DRANMSQEGILIMTA
+481 DRVNMSQEGILIMTA

-504 EIVSRGFVRPN
+504 EVVSRGFVRAN
-515 RDLDGQIR
+515 RDLDNQIR
-523 KVALDAVETGMR
+523 KVALDAIEQGTR

-542 VRDDMYGAV
+542 VRDNMYGAV

-563 VLIPLIVD
+563 VLIPMIVD

>member
-1 MTNPGKDAQAGKAAV
+1 MTHPATDQPKDQSAT
-16 PAQQEQET
+16 P
-24 KSQENFLEVI
+24 FLEVI

-64 PDPHQMGVDLIIPRI
+64 PESHQMGIDLIIPRI

-107 ILPRL
+107 ILTRM

-117 YGAALTLGLV
+117 YGAPLTLGLV
-127 REKLSEFGVKDS
+127 REKLLEFGVKDGEI
-139 DTDLREVDLNAKVRI
+139 DLQEADVESRVKI
-154 GKHFQVEFIR
+154 GTHFDVQFIR

-182 RVVHTGDFKL
+182 KIIHTGDFKL
-192 DEHPS
+192 DEEPR
-197 DGKLSDLGRIEQ
+197 DGKLSDLGKIEQ
-209 AGKDGVLLLISDSTN
+209 AGKEGVLLLISDSTN
-224 AERPGRTMSEAEVAK
+224 AERPGHSVSEAEVAR
-239 NLEDVISKCRGRV
+239 NLETVIAGCKGRV
-252 FMTTFASNVHR
+252 FMTTFASNVNR
-263 IGNVIQIA
+263 IQNVIDIA
-271 HRQGRRVVME
+271 HRQSRRVVME

-291 AQSLGYMD
+291 AQQVGYLE
-299 LPEPLLTNEEVGDL
+299 LPDPFLTNDEVGGL

-352 ILSSNPIPGNEDA
+352 ILSSNPIPGNEEA

-379 VYYPPTYRVHASGHG
+379 VYYPPAYRIHASGHG

-408 KYFLPWHGE
+408 KFFLPWHGE

-432 RPPRRTLIARNGDVI
+432 RPPKRTLIAKNGDVV
-447 RLGADEFKVTG
+447 RLGPDEFKVTG
-458 TVPAGGVYVDGLGV
+458 TVPAGAVYVDGLGV

-481 DRANMSQEGILIMTA
+481 DRVSLSQEGVLIMTA
-496 VLHPTPHV
+496 VLHPTPSV
-504 EIVSRGFVRPN
+504 EVVSRGFARAN
-515 RDLDGQIR
+515 RDLDNQIR
-523 KVALDAVETGMR
+523 KVALEAVENGLR
-535 EKKRLED
+535 EKRRLED

-551 RRFVRKVTGRNP
+551 RRFVRKATGRNP
-563 VLIPLIVD
+563 VLIPLLVD